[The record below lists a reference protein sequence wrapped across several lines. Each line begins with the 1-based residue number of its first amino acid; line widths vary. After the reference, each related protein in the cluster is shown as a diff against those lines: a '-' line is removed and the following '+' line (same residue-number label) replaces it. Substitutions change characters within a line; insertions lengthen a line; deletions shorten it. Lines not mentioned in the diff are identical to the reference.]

1 MHCIIISKFHDRQ
14 KLYMYEFKFVLIWYI
29 SKETKKLLS
38 MQVQQLEIEN
48 FVTGDESNIDNI
60 HANGLI

>member
-1 MHCIIISKFHDRQ
+1 
-14 KLYMYEFKFVLIWYI
+14 MYEFKFVLFWDI

-38 MQVQQLEIEN
+38 MQVRQLEIEN